1 MRSLDLV
8 AHAPVAEKT
17 FRIFR
22 ATPRR
27 TAAQNAARFI
37 ARIGE
42 RVIGFRRVR
51 YAGQAMVAVN
61 FYGTT
66 PRPRIKTGRA
76 KVWSAE
82 RPNDALSVK
91 TAYDARH

>member
-1 MRSLDLV
+1 MYQGYAKVRLGVALGAAEPRS
-8 AHAPVAEKT
+8 

-42 RVIGFRRVR
+42 RVIGFRRVTYDGR
-51 YAGQAMVAVN
+51 PMVAVN
-61 FYGTT
+61 FFGANPA
-66 PRPRIKTGRA
+66 PRVKLARA
-76 KVWSAE
+76 KRFTVASDGSRW
-82 RPNDALSVK
+82 PM
-91 TAYDARH
+91 